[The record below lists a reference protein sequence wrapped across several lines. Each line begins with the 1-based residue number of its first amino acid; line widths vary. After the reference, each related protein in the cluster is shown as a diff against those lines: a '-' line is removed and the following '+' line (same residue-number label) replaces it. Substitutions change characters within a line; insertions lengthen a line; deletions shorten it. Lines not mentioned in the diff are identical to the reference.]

1 MPNEGVNSKIKE
13 LSVNEKIRSPEVRV
27 VNSEGK
33 QLGVMS
39 VKEAIRIAREED
51 SDLVEVAPN
60 SKPPVCKIMDYG
72 KYKYEQSKKAQE
84 AKKSQ
89 TIIQV
94 KEVKI
99 RPKTEEHDLQYKLR
113 NIRRFLGS
121 GNKAKICVIFKG
133 REIAHKERGTM
144 MLERVAKEIED
155 VGVIEQ
161 KPKLEGRNMTM
172 IIAPKS

>member
-1 MPNEGVNSKIKE
+1 MNSKIKE